1 MNASELKKA
10 IEEYSQALSFLR
22 DGELGGDTISKNKA
36 QKINENLDD
45 LEATIRRQRLPMG
58 FTTKESEDEKFQSQY
73 KDAFLKYIRKGI
85 ESDLIN
91 LANSNN
97 SMENL
102 LKCDSNG
109 FAITSSMNSII
120 ANSMYKNSPI
130 RQLARIVN
138 ISNDSLD
145 VAAYTTDIA
154 ASWGDERT
162 VAPETD
168 AFTRKTIKVHEL
180 TAQPKMTQKMI
191 DDDQI
196 DHESWLAELL
206 SDILLAKEDNAF
218 FNGDGENKPV
228 GILSYEDGTGSNQI
242 ERVSGGNAI
251 TFENLLQLQAA
262 LDGRYEKEGE
272 TAFITSKA
280 NLAAIRSI
288 KDESG
293 RYIWTPGALNGNY
306 DMIFGTP
313 ILASNEMDTSEGDA
327 VIYGN
332 LRKGYQIVDCSD
344 IKIQRDPYSSKP
356 FIVYFA
362 TKRVGGD
369 VIDTKAIKILSLS

>member
-22 DGELGGDTISKNKA
+22 DTELGDDVISKNKE

-45 LEATIRRQRLPMG
+45 LEATIRRQRLPLA

-109 FAITSSMNSII
+109 FAITSSMNCII

-228 GILSYEDGTGSNQI
+228 GILSYEDGTSSNQI
-242 ERVSGGNAI
+242 ERVSGGSAI

-313 ILASNEMDTSEGDA
+313 ILASNEMDTTEGDA

-332 LRKGYQIVDCSD
+332 LRKGYQIVDRSD

>member
-22 DGELGGDTISKNKA
+22 DTELGDDAISKNKA
-36 QKINENLDD
+36 QKINDNLDD
-45 LEATIRRQRLPMG
+45 LEATIRRQRLPLG

-228 GILSYEDGTGSNQI
+228 GILSYEDGTSSNQI
-242 ERVSGGNAI
+242 ERVSGGSAI

-313 ILASNEMDTSEGDA
+313 ILASNEMDTSNGDA

-332 LRKGYQIVDCSD
+332 LRKGYQIVDRSD

>member
-22 DGELGGDTISKNKA
+22 ETELGDDVISKNKA

-45 LEATIRRQRLPMG
+45 LEATIRSQRLPLA

-180 TAQPKMTQKMI
+180 TAQPKMT
-191 DDDQI
+191 
-196 DHESWLAELL
+196 
-206 SDILLAKEDNAF
+206 
-218 FNGDGENKPV
+218 
-228 GILSYEDGTGSNQI
+228 
-242 ERVSGGNAI
+242 
-251 TFENLLQLQAA
+251 
-262 LDGRYEKEGE
+262 
-272 TAFITSKA
+272 
-280 NLAAIRSI
+280 
-288 KDESG
+288 
-293 RYIWTPGALNGNY
+293 
-306 DMIFGTP
+306 
-313 ILASNEMDTSEGDA
+313 
-327 VIYGN
+327 
-332 LRKGYQIVDCSD
+332 
-344 IKIQRDPYSSKP
+344 
-356 FIVYFA
+356 
-362 TKRVGGD
+362 
-369 VIDTKAIKILSLS
+369 

>member
-22 DGELGGDTISKNKA
+22 ETELGDDAISKNKA

-228 GILSYEDGTGSNQI
+228 GILSYEDGTSSNQI
-242 ERVSGGNAI
+242 ERVSGGSAI

-332 LRKGYQIVDCSD
+332 LRKGYQIVDRSD

>member
-22 DGELGGDTISKNKA
+22 DGELSDDVITKNKV

-45 LEATIRRQRLPMG
+45 LETTIRSQRLPLA

-228 GILSYEDGTGSNQI
+228 GILSYEDGTSSNQI
-242 ERVSGGNAI
+242 ERVSGGSAI

-313 ILASNEMDTSEGDA
+313 ILASNEMDASEGDA

-332 LRKGYQIVDCSD
+332 LRKGYQIVDRSD

>member
-22 DGELGGDTISKNKA
+22 DTELGDDVISKNKA

-45 LEATIRRQRLPMG
+45 LEATIRSQRLPLA

-313 ILASNEMDTSEGDA
+313 ILASNEMDTSNGDA

-332 LRKGYQIVDCSD
+332 LRKGYQIVDRSD

>member
-22 DGELGGDTISKNKA
+22 DGELGDDVISKNKA
-36 QKINENLDD
+36 QKINENLDN
-45 LEATIRRQRLPMG
+45 LEATIRRQRLPLA

-228 GILSYEDGTGSNQI
+228 GILSYEDGTSSNQI

-313 ILASNEMDTSEGDA
+313 ILASNEMDTTSGDA

-332 LRKGYQIVDCSD
+332 LRKGYQIVDRSD

>member
-22 DGELGGDTISKNKA
+22 DTELGDDAISKNKA

-228 GILSYEDGTGSNQI
+228 GILSYEDGTSSNQI
-242 ERVSGGNAI
+242 ERVSGGSAI

-332 LRKGYQIVDCSD
+332 LRKGYQIVDRSD

>member
-22 DGELGGDTISKNKA
+22 ETELGDDVISKNKA

-45 LEATIRRQRLPMG
+45 LEATIRRQRLPLA

-228 GILSYEDGTGSNQI
+228 GILSYEDGTSSNQI
-242 ERVSGGNAI
+242 ERVSGGSAI

-313 ILASNEMDTSEGDA
+313 ILASNEMDTTSGDA

-332 LRKGYQIVDCSD
+332 LRKGYQIVDRSD

-369 VIDTKAIKILSLS
+369 VIDTKDIKILSLS

>member
-22 DGELGGDTISKNKA
+22 DGELGDDAISKNKA
-36 QKINENLDD
+36 QKINDNLDD
-45 LEATIRRQRLPMG
+45 LEATIRSQRLPLA

-228 GILSYEDGTGSNQI
+228 GILSYEDGTSSNQI
-242 ERVSGGNAI
+242 ERVSGGSAI

-332 LRKGYQIVDCSD
+332 LRKGYQIVDRSD

>member
-22 DGELGGDTISKNKA
+22 ETDLGDDVISKNKA

-45 LEATIRRQRLPMG
+45 LEATIRRQRLPLA

-228 GILSYEDGTGSNQI
+228 GILSYEDGTSSNQI
-242 ERVSGGNAI
+242 ERVSGGSAI

-332 LRKGYQIVDCSD
+332 LRKGYQIVDRSD

-369 VIDTKAIKILSLS
+369 IIDTKAIKILSLS

>member
-22 DGELGGDTISKNKA
+22 ETELGDDAISKNKA
-36 QKINENLDD
+36 QKINNNLDD
-45 LEATIRRQRLPMG
+45 LEATIRRQRLPLA

-97 SMENL
+97 SMESL

-228 GILSYEDGTGSNQI
+228 GILSYENATGSNQI
-242 ERVSGGNAI
+242 ERVSGGRAI
-251 TFENLLQLQAA
+251 TFENMLQLQAA

-280 NLAAIRSI
+280 NLAAVRSI

-293 RYIWTPGALNGNY
+293 RYIWTPGALNGIY

-313 ILASNEMDTSEGDA
+313 ILASNEMDTTSGDA

-332 LRKGYQIVDCSD
+332 LRKGYQIVDRSD

>member
-22 DGELGGDTISKNKA
+22 DTELGDDVISKNKA

-45 LEATIRRQRLPMG
+45 LEATIRSQRLPLA

-91 LANSNN
+91 LANSNS

-332 LRKGYQIVDCSD
+332 LRKGYQIVDRSD

>member
-22 DGELGGDTISKNKA
+22 DTELGDDAISKNKA
-36 QKINENLDD
+36 QKINDNLDD
-45 LEATIRRQRLPMG
+45 LDATIRRQRLPLA

-85 ESDLIN
+85 KSDLIN

-138 ISNDSLD
+138 ISNDNLD

-228 GILSYEDGTGSNQI
+228 GILSYEDGTSSNQI
-242 ERVSGGNAI
+242 ERVSGGSAI

-313 ILASNEMDTSEGDA
+313 ILASNEMDTTGGDA

-332 LRKGYQIVDCSD
+332 LRKGYQIVDRSD

>member
-22 DGELGGDTISKNKA
+22 ETELGDDVISKNKA

-45 LEATIRRQRLPMG
+45 LEATIRRQRLPLA

-228 GILSYEDGTGSNQI
+228 GILSYEDGTSSNQI
-242 ERVSGGNAI
+242 ERVSGGSAI

-313 ILASNEMDTSEGDA
+313 ILASNEMDTTSGDA

-332 LRKGYQIVDCSD
+332 LRKGYQIVDRSD

>member
-22 DGELGGDTISKNKA
+22 DTELGDDAISKNKA
-36 QKINENLDD
+36 QKINDNLDD
-45 LEATIRRQRLPMG
+45 LEATIRRQRLPLA

-228 GILSYEDGTGSNQI
+228 GILSYEDGTSSNQI
-242 ERVSGGNAI
+242 ERVSGGSAI

-293 RYIWTPGALNGNY
+293 RYIWTPGALNSNY

-332 LRKGYQIVDCSD
+332 LRKGYQIVDRSD

>member
-22 DGELGGDTISKNKA
+22 ETELGDDAISKNKA

-45 LEATIRRQRLPMG
+45 LEATIRRQRLPLG

-228 GILSYEDGTGSNQI
+228 GILSYEDGTSSNQI
-242 ERVSGGNAI
+242 ERVSGGSAI

-313 ILASNEMDTSEGDA
+313 ILASNEMDTTSGDA

-332 LRKGYQIVDCSD
+332 LRKGYQIVDRSD

>member
-22 DGELGGDTISKNKA
+22 DTELGDDAISKNKA
-36 QKINENLDD
+36 QKINDNLDD
-45 LEATIRRQRLPMG
+45 LEATIRRQRLPLA

-228 GILSYEDGTGSNQI
+228 GILSYENGTGSNQI
-242 ERVSGGNAI
+242 ERVSGGSAI
-251 TFENLLQLQAA
+251 TFENMLQLQAA

-313 ILASNEMDTSEGDA
+313 ILASNEMDTTSGDA

-332 LRKGYQIVDCSD
+332 LRKGYQIVDRSD

>member
-22 DGELGGDTISKNKA
+22 ETELGDDVISKNKA
-36 QKINENLDD
+36 QKINDNLDD
-45 LEATIRRQRLPMG
+45 LEATIRRQRLPLA

-228 GILSYEDGTGSNQI
+228 GILSYEDGTSSNQI

-313 ILASNEMDTSEGDA
+313 ILASNEMDTTSGDA

-332 LRKGYQIVDCSD
+332 LRKGYQIVDRSD

>member
-22 DGELGGDTISKNKA
+22 DTELGDDAISKNKA

-45 LEATIRRQRLPMG
+45 LEATIRRQRLPLA

-228 GILSYEDGTGSNQI
+228 GILSYEDGTSSNQI
-242 ERVSGGNAI
+242 ERVSGGSAI

-313 ILASNEMDTSEGDA
+313 ILASNEMDTTSGDA

-332 LRKGYQIVDCSD
+332 LRKGYQIVDRSD

>member
-22 DGELGGDTISKNKA
+22 DGELGDDAISKNKA

-313 ILASNEMDTSEGDA
+313 ILASNEMDTTSGDA

-332 LRKGYQIVDCSD
+332 LRKGYQIVDRSD

>member
-22 DGELGGDTISKNKA
+22 DGELGDDVVSKNKA

-228 GILSYEDGTGSNQI
+228 GILSYEDGTSSSQI
-242 ERVSGGNAI
+242 ERVSGGSAI

-332 LRKGYQIVDCSD
+332 LRKGYQIVDRSD

>member
-22 DGELGGDTISKNKA
+22 ETELGDDVISKNKA
-36 QKINENLDD
+36 QKINDNLDD

-228 GILSYEDGTGSNQI
+228 GILSYEDGTSSNQI
-242 ERVSGGNAI
+242 ERVSGGSAI

-313 ILASNEMDTSEGDA
+313 ILASNEMDTTGGDA

-332 LRKGYQIVDCSD
+332 LRKGYQIVDRSD

>member
-22 DGELGGDTISKNKA
+22 DTELGDDAISKNKA
-36 QKINENLDD
+36 QKINDNLDD

-228 GILSYEDGTGSNQI
+228 GILSYEDGTSSNKI
-242 ERVSGGNAI
+242 ERVSGGSAI

-306 DMIFGTP
+306 NMIFGTQ

-332 LRKGYQIVDCSD
+332 LRKGYQIVDRSD

>member
-22 DGELGGDTISKNKA
+22 DTELGDDAISKNKA

-228 GILSYEDGTGSNQI
+228 GILSYEDGTSSNQI
-242 ERVSGGNAI
+242 ERVSGGSAI

-313 ILASNEMDTSEGDA
+313 ILASNEMDTTSGDA

-332 LRKGYQIVDCSD
+332 LRKGYQIVDRSD